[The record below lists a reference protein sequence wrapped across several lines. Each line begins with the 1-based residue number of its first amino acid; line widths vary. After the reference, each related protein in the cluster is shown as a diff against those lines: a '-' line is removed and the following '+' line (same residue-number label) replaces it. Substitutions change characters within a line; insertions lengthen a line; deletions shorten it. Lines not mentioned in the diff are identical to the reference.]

1 MRLFDVAWC
10 PNRADATTFSADA
23 ADRWRG
29 LKDESAATRALI
41 EGLKA
46 GCIVVMVNVDRC
58 PECHMPR
65 AHKMDCSRRR
75 RGAVVLD
82 EGHDGPIFGPG
93 GHLDRFAKRYGVS
106 GGVLLT
112 EEVIARLA
120 REAEQGYDRRRL
132 RPRRRR
138 IVSQ

>member
-1 MRLFDVAWC
+1 MRLFDVAWMA
-10 PNRADATTFSADA
+10 NLDA
-23 ADRWRG
+23 ASAFTSIPDRWYAVQ
-29 LKDESAATRALI
+29 DESAAIRALVG
-41 EGLKA
+41 GLKA
-46 GCIVVMVNVDRC
+46 GCIVVMVNIERC

-65 AHKMDCSRRR
+65 AHKLDCSRR

-112 EEVIARLA
+112 GEVIERLA
-120 REAEQGYDRRRL
+120 REAEQGHDLRRL
-132 RPRRRR
+132 RARRKRTAT
-138 IVSQ
+138 